1 MTQSKRIYAI
11 TGGIGSGKSLAA
23 QIIAQHGYAVFSC
36 DEIYAD
42 ITKGGKMVEE
52 LENTFKGVTLADGS
66 LDRKALSKK
75 VLNDA
80 SALEK
85 LNKIT
90 HPAIMKRLFALA
102 ENASVDVV
110 FCEVPLL
117 FESRLENFFSGVIV
131 VLRDREE
138 RINAVI
144 KRSNLS
150 MDEVLARMKNQF
162 DYDNNDL
169 SGYYIL
175 HNDGD
180 IASLKEK
187 IIKILKNIAK
197 LA

>member
-42 ITKGGKMVEE
+42 LTKGGKMVEE
-52 LENTFKGVTLADGS
+52 LENTFKDVTLADGS
-66 LDRKALSKK
+66 LDRKALSKN
-75 VLNDA
+75 VFNDA

-102 ENASVDVV
+102 ENASGDVV

-117 FESRLENFFSGVIV
+117 FESRLEKFFSGVIV

-150 MDEVLARMKNQF
+150 RGEVLARMKNQF
-162 DYDNNDL
+162 DYDNNNL
-169 SGYYIL
+169 SGYYVL